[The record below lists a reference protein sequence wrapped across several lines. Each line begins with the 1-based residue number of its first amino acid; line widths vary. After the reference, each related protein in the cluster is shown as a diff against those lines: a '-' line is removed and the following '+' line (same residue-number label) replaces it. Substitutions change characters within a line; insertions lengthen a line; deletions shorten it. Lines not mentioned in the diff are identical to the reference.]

1 MPFSTR
7 FLMEIYS
14 MTLTAMLVPTYNQ
27 MLNALSGWLVKAEA
41 QMPEKP
47 EALLLARIAPDM
59 FPLSTQVRF
68 VCLQVQE
75 AVFRLRGMAFPDSF
89 VDLVNEGRNAGQE
102 PGTFASAQ
110 ARISETLAL
119 LDSLPTRA
127 LDGDEMRPIA
137 HEIPNGM
144 IFDFTAVQYA
154 RDWALPQFYFHLM
167 AAYAILRSE
176 GVTLGK
182 PDYIPHLF
190 PYLRP
195 GTTPTG

>member
-14 MTLTAMLVPTYNQ
+14 MTLTAMLLPTYNQ

-68 VCLQVQE
+68 VCLQAQE

-119 LDSLPTRA
+119 LDSLPTHA

>member
-1 MPFSTR
+1 
-7 FLMEIYS
+7 

-68 VCLQVQE
+68 VCLQVRE